1 MSSEWPQPLQP
12 VTGPF
17 SPERIDGAAD
27 GMGDH
32 GPATRSLVA
41 EGSVPPDLIC
51 GMTLFLIARQ
61 PPKPRSADAEPGE
74 SASKRKGAAGV
85 AGGVWVRERFTV
97 HRPVGR
103 EHPFVVTGEAVGR
116 HVRKGR
122 RYGTTAS
129 RAVDTGGRPVATNL
143 TTGLLSYRP
152 EPGLADQVEGQP
164 ADEIPTPG
172 PDHAAARNNPHREA
186 LAEVRVGDRL
196 GGDQLT
202 VSLAMMAARDTANPD
217 NPIHSDPEEAK
228 RAGLSRPIAGGSHVL
243 AFAIEPLLAAWGIE
257 ALSHGAAFD
266 IRWKAPTEADVAIV
280 ASATV
285 ASVTAPSADGTP
297 GNEDEVG
304 GEIVVDL
311 EVSLADGPVAMV
323 GTVTVPVGRP

>member
-1 MSSEWPQPLQP
+1 MSSDWPQPLQP

-17 SPERIDGAAD
+17 SAARIDGAAE

-61 PPKPRSADAEPGE
+61 PSKPRPADAEPGQ
-74 SASKRKGAAGV
+74 AGSKPKGAAGV

-97 HRPVGR
+97 HRPLDR
-103 EHPFVVTGEAVGR
+103 EHPFEVTGEAVGR

-129 RAVDTGGRPVATNL
+129 RAVDTEGRPIATNL

-152 EPGLADQVEGQP
+152 EPGLADQVEGRP
-164 ADEIPTPG
+164 ADEIPAPG
-172 PDHAAARNNPHREA
+172 PDRAAASANPHREA
-186 LAEVRVGDRL
+186 LAEVRVGDRF
-196 GGDQLT
+196 GGDELT

-243 AFAIEPLLAAWGIE
+243 AFAIEPLLAAWGVE

-266 IRWKAPTEADVAIV
+266 IRWKAPTEADAVIV

-285 ASVTAPSADGTP
+285 ASVTAPPVAEGELAE
-297 GNEDEVG
+297 GEVDT
-304 GEIVVDL
+304 EIVVDL
-311 EVSLADGPVAMV
+311 EVTLADGPVAMV

>member
-17 SPERIDGAAD
+17 APARIDGASE

-41 EGSVPPDLIC
+41 RGLVPPDLIC

-61 PPKPRSADAEPGE
+61 PPKPRPADTEPGE
-74 SASKRKGAAGV
+74 QASRKKGASGV

-97 HRPVGR
+97 HRPLDR
-103 EHPFVVTGEAVGR
+103 EHPFAVTGEAVGR

-129 RAVDTGGRPVATNL
+129 RAVDADGRPVATNL

-172 PDHAAARNNPHREA
+172 PDHGAAAANPHRA
-186 LAEVRVGDRL
+186 TLANVEVGDRY
-196 GGDQLT
+196 GGEELT
-202 VSLAMMAARDTANPD
+202 VSLAMMAARDTENPD

-243 AFAIEPLLAAWGIE
+243 AFAIEPLLAAWGDE

-266 IRWKAPTEADVAIV
+266 IRWKAPTEADAAIV
-280 ASATV
+280 ATATV
-285 ASVTAPSADGTP
+285 ASVTPPSETAGP
-297 GNEDEVG
+297 AGA
-304 GEIVVDL
+304 EIVVDL
-311 EVSLADGPVAMV
+311 EVTLVDGPVAMV
-323 GTVTVPVGRP
+323 GTVTVPVGRS